1 MLTIAEELLL
11 LALDDDEGKIISS
24 HWGPVL
30 VHPILERGLI
40 GAILVDLAVRG
51 RLELQQGQLVV
62 TDPSPTGVALLD
74 GTLDIVRRSE
84 TQRPPQGWIKEL
96 GRDDQA
102 LEKRLLDGLVQQGIL
117 RQEEGRF
124 LWVFRTRSHPT
135 EDEGPERS
143 VRERVS
149 AFLGGDPPDPRT
161 LLLVRLVAACK
172 LVELIA
178 APGGTEEAEARIQAC
193 REDADAASVVAAA
206 TTKQIEEDLE
216 IVLLGTVAG
225 AAAVT

>member
-11 LALDDDEGKIISS
+11 IALDDDEGKIISS

-40 GAILVDLAVRG
+40 GAILVELAFLD
-51 RLELQQGQLVV
+51 RLALEQDHLVV
-62 TDPSPTGVALLD
+62 RDPSPTGVAILD
-74 GTLDIVRRSE
+74 EFLDTVRQSE
-84 TQRPPQGWIKEL
+84 KKRPPQGWIKKL
-96 GRDDQA
+96 GKDDQV
-102 LEKRLLDGLVQQGIL
+102 LEKRLLAGLVQEGIL
-117 RQEEGRF
+117 QEQEGRF
-124 LWVFRTRSHPT
+124 LWVFRTRSHPMV
-135 EDEGPERS
+135 DDGPERS

-149 AFLGGDPPDPRT
+149 AFLGGDAPDART

-178 APGGTEEAEARIQAC
+178 APGATEAAEERIQAC
-193 REDADAASVVAAA
+193 REDLDAASVVAAA
-206 TTKQIEEDLE
+206 TTRQIEEDLE
-216 IVLLGTVAG
+216 VVLLGTVAG